1 MKELDLSSDP
11 RQPGR
16 TRLGTARHNAGK
28 EGGHDVALLHHER
41 DLFAQLDKPCLLS
54 IHLARSAI
62 NAGRK
67 RQDDGAGGRRGIL
80 FRDAKVLA
88 TKEEIEEALREDRP
102 PRETPELPDCPVKEL
117 KTPTSYAQAMRSDQR
132 EIWEDS
138 MAREFHGLKEAGTI
152 DVAE

>member
-1 MKELDLSSDP
+1 MKMLDLSSDP

-16 TRLGTARHNAGK
+16 TRSGTARHNAEK
-28 EGGHDVALLHHER
+28 EGGHDTALIHHER
-41 DLFAQLDKPCLLS
+41 DLLAQLDKQCLLS
-54 IHLARSAI
+54 VHLARSTI

-67 RQDDGAGGRRGIL
+67 RQDNGAGGHRGIL

-88 TKEEIEEALREDRP
+88 TEGEIEEALREDRP

-138 MAREFHGLKEAGTI
+138 MAREFH
-152 DVAE
+152 